1 MNKILLLFFAFFVVN
16 AFSQE
21 KTTPQIL
28 QPGAKAVDFKLKGV
42 DEKLYTLSSFD
53 NSKILVIVFSAPHC
67 PTAQVYE
74 DRLINIQ
81 NEYKSKGVQL
91 VLINPNDPNAVCLEE
106 RGYTDLGDTFE
117 DMQIRSK
124 EKG

>member
-81 NEYKSKGVQL
+81 NEYKSKGV
-91 VLINPNDPNAVCLEE
+91 
-106 RGYTDLGDTFE
+106 
-117 DMQIRSK
+117 
-124 EKG
+124 